1 MKNQDDAPQ
10 AHPSGWLGQR
20 PKTWQSIFGTHT
32 ALLVGGV
39 ASTLAVLMHSWPIA
53 CAGVATSAAL
63 WGVDRVKARAKR
75 GFDPGPRAPDPQTDI
90 VMSALEVARAELDRT
105 LAATEPSLR
114 ADLAPLV
121 GPIDDLVRRA
131 SGLAARSAEI
141 GAYLQKHDV
150 AVLRREC
157 EALAVRA
164 AQTTDDAVR
173 TQILAARATRLG
185 HAKTLVD
192 LAAVKERIGATLL
205 SIVAAVEALSP
216 KIVRLRGLS
225 GAGDA
230 TRDVE
235 RELSA
240 MTEELSAFEQ
250 VLVQVNQEV
259 TS

>member
-1 MKNQDDAPQ
+1 MKDQDHAPK
-10 AHPSGWLGQR
+10 AHHSGWLGR
-20 PKTWQSIFGTHT
+20 SPETWQSLLGTHA
-32 ALLVGGV
+32 ALLVGGS
-39 ASTLAVLMHSWPIA
+39 AATLAVLIHSWPIA

-63 WGVDRVKARAKR
+63 WGADRWKARPRPPA
-75 GFDPGPRAPDPQTDI
+75 PRAPDPQTDT
-90 VMSALEVARAELDRT
+90 VMAALEGARAELDRT

-157 EALAVRA
+157 EALAARA
-164 AQTTDDAVR
+164 AQTSDEAVR
-173 TQILAARATRLG
+173 EQILAARATRVG
-185 HAKTLVD
+185 HTKTLVE

-205 SIVAAVEALSP
+205 SIVAAVEALAP
-216 KIVRLRGLS
+216 KIVKLRGLS
-225 GAGDA
+225 GAEDA

-240 MTEELSAFEQ
+240 MTEELTAFEQ